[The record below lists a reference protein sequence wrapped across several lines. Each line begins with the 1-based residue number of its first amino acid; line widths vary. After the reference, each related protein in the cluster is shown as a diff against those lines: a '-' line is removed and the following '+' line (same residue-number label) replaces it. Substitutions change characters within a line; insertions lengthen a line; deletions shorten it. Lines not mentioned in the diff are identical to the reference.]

1 MAAIL
6 SARDDQLS
14 RTGCD
19 AELSAR
25 WRANLPPPH
34 RPAPREGQTNG
45 HRQRGYYAS
54 GGGDLYLD
62 ELRFDSPERFIT
74 RARLGKLWKLW

>member
-1 MAAIL
+1 M

-45 HRQRGYYAS
+45 HRGGNMRR

-62 ELRFDSPERFIT
+62 ELRFDPPELLIP
-74 RARLGKLWKLW
+74 RAKLRKELY